1 MSQQKVLIVTYFNEL
16 TKHKMENLFLDPTL
30 ILIIAAFAGFFMAF
44 GIGANDVANAMGTSV
59 GSKAIT
65 FKQAIFIAAIF
76 EFLGAYL
83 AGGEVTSTI
92 RKGIVDPNLYVDN
105 TNIFIIGMLSAL
117 LAAGTWLFIASNKGW
132 PVSTTHSIV
141 GAIVGF
147 VIISMGFQ
155 AVSWAKVGTIAA
167 SWVVSPA
174 LAGTMSFFIF
184 LSAKKLILD
193 RSDPEQAAITFI
205 PFYSFFTGF
214 IIALVT
220 ITKGLKHVIKDI
232 QNPKEELSDLMYWFL
247 ITDQGA
253 FVSSAIIGIIVA
265 ATTAVLLQVNKEK
278 IRTYGVESAFAVLML
293 ITASAMAF
301 AHGSNDVANAIGPMS
316 AIISVTS
323 EGAIG
328 SKAAVSPW
336 VLLLG
341 GIGIVFGLAMLG
353 GRVIKTVGSKITT
366 LTPSLGFSA
375 EMAAASTVVA
385 ASYLSLPIS
394 TTHTLVGAVIGVGLA
409 KGISHLDLNSIGRII
424 LSWIVTIPAGATFT
438 VLFYVLLRFIFGV

>member
-1 MSQQKVLIVTYFNEL
+1 
-16 TKHKMENLFLDPTL
+16 METLFLDPTL

-65 FKQAIFIAAIF
+65 FKQAVIIAAIF

-92 RKGIVDPNLYVDN
+92 RKGIVDPNLYADN
-105 TNIFIIGMLSAL
+105 NNIFIIGMLSAL
-117 LAAGTWLFIASNKGW
+117 MAAGTWLYIASRKGW

-147 VIISMGFQ
+147 VVISLGFE
-155 AVSWAKVGTIAA
+155 AVSWSKVGTIAS
-167 SWVVSPA
+167 SWVISPIT
-174 LAGTMSFFIF
+174 AGTMSFLIF

-193 RSDPEQAAITFI
+193 RPNPEQAAISLI
-205 PFYSFFTGF
+205 PFYSFFVAV
-214 IIALVT
+214 IIGLVT
-220 ITKGLKHVIKDI
+220 ARKGLKHVGL
-232 QNPKEELSDLMYWFL
+232 PLSDSEVLMVTIGFGVIVSI
-247 ITDQGA
+247 IT
-253 FVSSAIIGIIVA
+253 AI
-265 ATTAVLLQVNKEK
+265 LLNLNAKKIKE
-278 IRTYGVESAFAVLML
+278 YGVESAFAILM
-293 ITASAMAF
+293 IVTASAMAF
-301 AHGSNDVANAIGPMS
+301 AHGSNDVANAIGPVS
-316 AIISVTS
+316 AIISVAS
-323 EGAIG
+323 EGSIG
-328 SKAAVSPW
+328 SKASVNSW

-353 GRVIKTVGSKITT
+353 GKVIKTVGTKITT

-385 ASYLSLPIS
+385 ATYLGFPIS

-409 KGISHLDLNSIGRII
+409 KGVSHIDLNSIGRIV
-424 LSWIVTIPAGATFT
+424 LSWLITIPIGASLTI
-438 VLFYVLLRFIFGV
+438 LFYVILRIIFGV

>member
-1 MSQQKVLIVTYFNEL
+1 
-16 TKHKMENLFLDPTL
+16 METLFLDPTL

-65 FKQAIFIAAIF
+65 FKQAVIIAAIF

-92 RKGIVDPNLYVDN
+92 RKGIVDPNLYADN
-105 TNIFIIGMLSAL
+105 NNIFIIGMLSAL
-117 LAAGTWLFIASNKGW
+117 MAAGTWLFIASRKGW

-147 VIISMGFQ
+147 VVISLGFE
-155 AVSWAKVGTIAA
+155 AVSWSKVGTIAS
-167 SWVVSPA
+167 SWVISPIT
-174 LAGTMSFFIF
+174 AGTMSFLIF
-184 LSAKKLILD
+184 LSAKKFILD
-193 RSDPEQAAITFI
+193 RPNPEQAAISLI
-205 PFYSFFTGF
+205 PFYSFFVAV
-214 IIALVT
+214 IIGLVT
-220 ITKGLKHVIKDI
+220 ARKGLKHVGIPLTDNEVLMVTIGFGVIVSIVTAILLNFNAKKIK
-232 QNPKEELSDLMYWFL
+232 E
-247 ITDQGA
+247 
-253 FVSSAIIGIIVA
+253 
-265 ATTAVLLQVNKEK
+265 
-278 IRTYGVESAFAVLML
+278 YGVESAFAILM
-293 ITASAMAF
+293 IVTASAMAF
-301 AHGSNDVANAIGPMS
+301 AHGSNDVANAIGPVS
-316 AIISVTS
+316 AIISVAS

-328 SKAAVSPW
+328 SKAAVNSW

-353 GRVIKTVGSKITT
+353 GKVIKTVGTKITT

-385 ASYLSLPIS
+385 ATYLGFPIS

-409 KGISHLDLNSIGRII
+409 KGVSHIDLNSIGRII
-424 LSWIVTIPAGATFT
+424 LSWLITIPVGASLTI
-438 VLFYVLLRFIFGV
+438 LFYVILRIIFGV

>member
-1 MSQQKVLIVTYFNEL
+1 MYHCLYSIILAVALICLIF
-16 TKHKMENLFLDPTL
+16 MENLFLDPTL

-76 EFLGAYL
+76 EFLGAYM

-92 RKGIVDPNLYVDN
+92 RKGIVDPDLYIGKE
-105 TNIFIIGMLSAL
+105 NIFIMGMLSAL
-117 LAAGTWLFIASNKGW
+117 LAAGTWLIIASSKGW

-141 GAIVGF
+141 GSIVGF

-155 AVSWAKVGTIAA
+155 AVSWGKVGTIAA

-174 LAGTMSFFIF
+174 ISGTMAFFIF
-184 LSAKKLILD
+184 LSAKKFILD
-193 RSDPEQAAITFI
+193 RKDPAQAAVSLI
-205 PFYSFFTGF
+205 PLYSFFVAV
-214 IIALVT
+214 IIGLVT
-220 ITKGLKHVIKDI
+220 ARKGLKHVGLPLTD
-232 QNPKEELSDLMYWFL
+232 NEVVLVTLTFGL
-247 ITDQGA
+247 VVTVITY
-253 FVSSAIIGIIVA
+253 I
-265 ATTAVLLQVNKEK
+265 LLNKNKEK
-278 IRTYGVESAFAVLML
+278 IKMNGVESAFAVLM
-293 ITASAMAF
+293 IVAASAMAF

-316 AIISVTS
+316 AIISVAS
-323 EGAIG
+323 EGTIG
-328 SKAAVSPW
+328 AKSAVSPW
-336 VLLLG
+336 VLLIG
-341 GIGIVFGLAMLG
+341 GVGIVFGLAMLG

-385 ASYLSLPIS
+385 ATYIGFPIS

-409 KGISHLDLNSIGRII
+409 KGVSHLDLGSIGRIV
-424 LSWIVTIPAGATFT
+424 LSWVVTIPAGATLT
-438 VLFYVLLRFIFGV
+438 VLFYVLLRFITGV

>member
-1 MSQQKVLIVTYFNEL
+1 
-16 TKHKMENLFLDPTL
+16 METLFLDPTL

-65 FKQAIFIAAIF
+65 FKQAVIIAAIF

-92 RKGIVDPNLYVDN
+92 RKGIVDPNLYADN
-105 TNIFIIGMLSAL
+105 NNIFIIGMLSAL
-117 LAAGTWLFIASNKGW
+117 MAAGTWLYIASRKGW

-147 VIISMGFQ
+147 VVISLGFE
-155 AVSWAKVGTIAA
+155 AVSWSKVGTIAS
-167 SWVVSPA
+167 SWVISPIT
-174 LAGTMSFFIF
+174 AGTMSFLIF

-193 RSDPEQAAITFI
+193 RPNPEQAAISLI
-205 PFYSFFTGF
+205 PFYSFFVAV
-214 IIALVT
+214 IIGLVT
-220 ITKGLKHVIKDI
+220 ARKGLKHVGL
-232 QNPKEELSDLMYWFL
+232 PLSDSEVLMVTIGFGVIVSI
-247 ITDQGA
+247 IT
-253 FVSSAIIGIIVA
+253 AI
-265 ATTAVLLQVNKEK
+265 LLNLNAKKIKE
-278 IRTYGVESAFAVLML
+278 YGVESAFAILM
-293 ITASAMAF
+293 IVTASAMAF
-301 AHGSNDVANAIGPMS
+301 AHGSNDVANAIGPVS
-316 AIISVTS
+316 AIISVAS
-323 EGAIG
+323 EGSIG
-328 SKAAVSPW
+328 SKASVNPW

-353 GRVIKTVGSKITT
+353 GKVIKTVGTKITT

-385 ASYLSLPIS
+385 ATYLGFPIS

-409 KGISHLDLNSIGRII
+409 KGVSHIDLNSIGRIV
-424 LSWIVTIPAGATFT
+424 LSWLITIPIGASLTI
-438 VLFYVLLRFIFGV
+438 LFYVILRIIFGV